1 MLRILVFIVA
11 SASLPVGAAQCYT
24 VDSARG
30 SVSYE
35 VKQAGSPFRGKFHR
49 FGGEICLADGHA
61 SRVEVWLDP
70 ASVDSGI
77 PEIDAALR
85 DKEFF
90 AVDQYPRVAYTGR
103 SVQARANGQL
113 AHGILQLKGKRGDL
127 DVLFQLQPSA
137 GGLKVSGTLDLN
149 RLAYGIGTGE
159 WANTDWLGGEVRVEF
174 QATLSGK

>member
-1 MLRILVFIVA
+1 MLRALAFALA
-11 SASLPVGAAQCYT
+11 SAALPACAAQCYT
-24 VDSARG
+24 VDSTRAG
-30 SVSYE
+30 VSYV
-35 VKQAGSPFRGKFHR
+35 VKQAGSPFRGAFR
-49 FGGEICLADGHA
+49 RLGGEICVEAE
-61 SRVEVWLDP
+61 RVTLIDVWLDP

-77 PEIDAALR
+77 PEIDAALK
-85 DKEFF
+85 DKAFF
-90 AVDQYPRVAYTGR
+90 AVGQYPRIAYTSR
-103 SVQARANGQL
+103 SVQARADGQL

-159 WANTDWLGGEVRVEF
+159 WANTDWLSGEVRVEF